1 MIPFF
6 STTTVRRAVA
16 DALGGGDL
24 SPFIGFPV
32 SAGLYYLFS
41 RSIDVAAEDRVAESQ
56 RDLLELEAEAQKA
69 LGTTEDEG
77 ALEEVGA
84 RSADGLAPAGD
95 GVTID
100 RHPGA

>member
-6 STTTVRRAVA
+6 STTIYAGPVA

-24 SPFIGFPV
+24 SPFVGFPIA
-32 SAGLYYLFS
+32 AGLYYFFS

-56 RDLLELEAEAQKA
+56 RDLLEREALALQA
-69 LGTTEDEG
+69 LGSSDDEDR
-77 ALEEVGA
+77 LEDVGA
-84 RSADGLAPAGD
+84 RTADAVAGT
-95 GVTID
+95 VVE